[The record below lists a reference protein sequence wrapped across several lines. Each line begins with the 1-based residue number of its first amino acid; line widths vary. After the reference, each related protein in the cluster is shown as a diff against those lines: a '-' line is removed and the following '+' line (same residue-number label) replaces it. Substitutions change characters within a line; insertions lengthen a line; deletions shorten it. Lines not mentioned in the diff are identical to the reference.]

1 MTFTTLLQAAANVF
15 STAAQTVSYL
25 GQMLGD
31 LKQLRS
37 ALFLIVATCLI
48 AESTNSAFEQF
59 QNLQA
64 NLHKSHIANDWQ
76 SNLLAAKELSK
87 LLNESPGSLVEVA
100 RAQVHVGDFEAAFQ
114 ELQQFVRMGQSIPL
128 PPDFAPLL
136 TKPEFAGIERAME
149 ANRTPVSLA
158 STAFLLPDSS
168 LLAEDVDYDPSVHRF
183 LVTSVRQK
191 KIIAVKEGGATS
203 DFATAPDHW
212 PMMAIKID
220 RAHRLVWATEVA
232 MQGFN
237 FAPQADWGRSALLC
251 YDLRSGK
258 LLRRVE
264 APRGTA
270 LGDMALTTDGD
281 VVVSDGDGGG
291 LYRLAAKASALDSH
305 TLDRLDHGDFISP
318 QTPAMHPDGKHMFVP
333 DYVRGIAVLDLS
345 TRQVRWLSTR
355 GRFALDGVDG
365 LYFDRGTLIAVQ
377 NGASPER
384 VVAFTLDPTL
394 SEVAAETILE
404 RSTETLGDPTH
415 GVVVGNDF
423 YYIANS
429 GWDILDDHGNV
440 KPGAKP
446 TQPRMMR
453 RPSPHH

>member
-1 MTFTTLLQAAANVF
+1 MLAALMRLLKAC
-15 STAAQTVSYL
+15 SL
-25 GQMLGD
+25 
-31 LKQLRS
+31 
-37 ALFLIVATCLI
+37 LIVATCLI
-48 AESTNSAFEQF
+48 AESTNSALEQF
-59 QNLQA
+59 HNLQA
-64 NLHKSHIANDWQ
+64 KLHTSHIANDWQ

-100 RAQVHVGDFEAAFQ
+100 RAQVHIGDLKAAFQ
-114 ELQQFVRMGQSIPL
+114 GLEQFARMGQSIDL

-136 TKPEFAGIERAME
+136 TKPEFAGIEPAME
-149 ANRTPVSLA
+149 ANRRPVLLA

-168 LLAEDVDYDPSVHRF
+168 LAEDVDYDPAARRF

-191 KIIAVKEGGATS
+191 KIITVNEGGATA

-220 RAHRLVWATEVA
+220 RAHSLVWATEVA

-251 YDLRSGK
+251 YDLRTGK

-264 APRGTA
+264 GPRGTA
-270 LGDMALTTDGD
+270 LGDMALTTDAD

-291 LYRLAAKASALDSH
+291 LYRLAAKASTLDSP
-305 TLDRLDHGDFISP
+305 TLERLDHGDFISP
-318 QTPAMHPDGKHMFVP
+318 QTPATHPDGRHMFVP
-333 DYVRGIAVLDLS
+333 DYVRGIAILDLS

-355 GRFALDGVDG
+355 GRFALDGIDG

-384 VVAFTLDPTL
+384 VVTFTLDPTL
-394 SEVAAETILE
+394 SEVTAETILE
-404 RSTETLGDPTH
+404 RSTKTLGDPTH
-415 GVVVGNDF
+415 GVVVGKDF
-423 YYIANS
+423 YYLANS
-429 GWDILDDHGNV
+429 GWDVIDDHGNL
-440 KPGAKP
+440 KPGARA
-446 TQPRMMR
+446 TQPRIMR
-453 RPSPHH
+453 YH